1 MNIVIKAERQI
12 KEIDKEF
19 NNGYPFLKLQ
29 FYSNVLARQDR
40 YPADKL
46 ISKEKKL
53 RDAWSKV
60 KEEGTINITGDMTVL
75 QLEMALMDRFG
86 LAAQVFRKSG
96 RVWLETIRT
105 DNWTLNDQNKHGRE
119 LSEEPIK
126 DEEAGEDYDL
136 HRED

>member
-1 MNIVIKAERQI
+1 
-12 KEIDKEF
+12 
-19 NNGYPFLKLQ
+19 
-29 FYSNVLARQDR
+29 
-40 YPADKL
+40 
-46 ISKEKKL
+46 
-53 RDAWSKV
+53 
-60 KEEGTINITGDMTVL
+60 
-75 QLEMALMDRFG
+75 MALMDRFG